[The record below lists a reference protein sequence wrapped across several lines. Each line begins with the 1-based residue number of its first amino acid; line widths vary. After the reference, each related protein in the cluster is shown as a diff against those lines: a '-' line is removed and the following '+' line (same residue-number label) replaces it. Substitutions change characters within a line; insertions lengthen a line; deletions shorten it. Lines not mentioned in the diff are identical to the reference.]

1 MSSISPKRRIVL
13 CMGEFC
19 NMDRRAA
26 KLLPR
31 LEAMLDELNQQNE
44 GNPEKPFLK
53 LETARCLSMCG
64 AGPNCVIYP
73 EDIVT
78 NGLNEAKLVRMVDEH
93 LRK

>member
-1 MSSISPKRRIVL
+1 MTDSVRPKRRVVL

-26 KLLPR
+26 KLHPKLQ
-31 LEAMLDELNQQNE
+31 AMIDDLNTQNAHQ
-44 GNPEKPFLK
+44 PDKPFIK

-73 EDIVT
+73 EDLAFHH
-78 NGLNEAKLVRMVDEH
+78 LNAEKLVKMVEEN
-93 LRK
+93 LK